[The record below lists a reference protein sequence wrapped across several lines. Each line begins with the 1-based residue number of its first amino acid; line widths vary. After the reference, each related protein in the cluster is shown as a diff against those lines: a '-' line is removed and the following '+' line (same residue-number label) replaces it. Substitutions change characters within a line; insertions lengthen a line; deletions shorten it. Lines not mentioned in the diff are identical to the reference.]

1 MKKFYD
7 SAEFKA
13 AAKTAEPFFHL
24 AHDFV
29 FGDRP
34 LILENAVCASRKGL
48 RLTC

>member
-1 MKKFYD
+1 VKKFYD

-13 AAKTAEPFFHL
+13 ATKTAEPFFHL

-34 LILENAVCASRKGL
+34 LILENAVCAPRKRL
-48 RLTC
+48 MLTC